1 MVVNFT
7 GDWSTGYNWTVE
19 SGTFKGPAAGN
30 TSSSYNL
37 ISGATT
43 VFDSQKYPDA
53 TELSW
58 ARTMLHESIHV
69 YLAAYF
75 SIDRP
80 GWMATYPQMVTYWAT
95 KHDLN
100 AAHHDEI
107 ARNFVKSIGEAL
119 EVYGISQGY
128 NLSKEF
134 YQDMAWGGL
143 HETDLFKKLPKSD
156 QKRILDTLA
165 AELTGMD
172 IDGEAKQQ
180 KGKKAG
186 C

>member
-1 MVVNFT
+1 
-7 GDWSTGYNWTVE
+7 
-19 SGTFKGPAAGN
+19 
-30 TSSSYNL
+30 
-37 ISGATT
+37 
-43 VFDSQKYPDA
+43 
-53 TELSW
+53 
-58 ARTMLHESIHV
+58 
-69 YLAAYF
+69 
-75 SIDRP
+75 
-80 GWMATYPQMVTYWAT
+80 MVTYWAT